1 MRWPTPSCA
10 TTWRV
15 DEQLTRAALNA
26 RVRSLL
32 AALRP
37 HAQAGDAVLLVYP
50 PGLDFACAFWACVLA
65 GAVPVP
71 VSSLDARLRTGL
83 NRLRAIADDA
93 RPVWCCATNARSR
106 WCGLKAARQGT
117 KHGLQPTPC
126 PITEPCS
133 ARRGRRPRTTAYL
146 QYTSGSTST
155 PRGVMVTHAAALANC
170 RGLSAALLPD
180 DHSKVPS
187 WLPHFHDYGLVHG
200 IVWPLFAGIPAYL
213 MSPITF
219 LRRPLRWLEAIECLG
234 ISHSGAPNFAYAA
247 CLAALDNRPDWQADL
262 RCWQHASCGAEPIRA
277 NVAQEFSA
285 RLAPHGFHE
294 CAFAPAYGLAEATLL
309 VSVKRRDEQARVVW
323 STGTRSSGSVRLS
336 DALGPQRAR
345 WCDAALRS
353 RAEVRVV
360 DPDTAHLRPTP
371 SANSGSGAV
380 RSAQATWA
388 DPMRARPVR
397 PGARR
402 RLTCAMV
409 AHRRPRFLHDGQVVV
424 TGRLKDLLIIS
435 GRNIAPQDVES
446 TAERAADGLRVG
458 YGAVFSIDG
467 ADGERAVV
475 LQEVERRSQ
484 SADLPAL
491 AAAIRVAVASEH
503 ELPLHSVVLLKPG
516 VLARTSSGKIQR
528 NRCRDDYLQQR
539 LEVLF
544 EDRAAVPDCATTG
557 GLLASLLQAAQRIAG
572 ASSRCTGAQCGGKRP
587 RFATVLSPHRVGAG
601 ASVSRLPRCSAS
613 SRYRRWHRTSM
624 QRAAPVRRPVASPSR
639 RSVDRKG
646 SSR

>member
-1 MRWPTPSCA
+1 MQRAQAYEVAAGYA
-10 TTWRV
+10 TLIELFERRVADAPDALAYAFVRDDLRV

-37 HAQAGDAVLLVYP
+37 HAQARDAVLLVYP
-50 PGLDFACAFWACVLA
+50 PGLDFMCAFWACVLA

-71 VSSLDARLRTGL
+71 VSSLDAARLRTGL

-93 RPVWCCATNARSR
+93 QARLVLCDERTLALVRSEGSTAGHEAWLATDTLPDHGAVFRAP
-106 WCGLKAARQGT
+106 GGAAP
-117 KHGLQPTPC
+117 HDV
-126 PITEPCS
+126 
-133 ARRGRRPRTTAYL
+133 AYL

-180 DHSKVPS
+180 DHSKVLS

-200 IVWPLFAGIPAYL
+200 IVWPLFAGIPTYL

-285 RLAPHGFHE
+285 RLAPHGLHE

-309 VSVKRRDEQARVVW
+309 VSVKRRDEQARVLWVD
-323 STGTRSSGSVRLS
+323 RHALERGSVRLS
-336 DALGPQRAR
+336 DASGPAARALVR
-345 WCDAALRS
+345 CGTPIEGL
-353 RAEVRVV
+353 EVRVV
-360 DPDTAHLRPTP
+360 DPDTRH
-371 SANSGSGAV
+371 
-380 RSAQATWA
+380 
-388 DPMRARPVR
+388 
-397 PGARR
+397 
-402 RLTCAMV
+402 TCAADAIGELWV
-409 AHRRPRFLHDGQVVV
+409 GGSSVGAGYLGRPDESTATFDQVLAGDSRAQWLRTGDLGFLHDGQVVV
-424 TGRLKDLLIIS
+424 TGRLKDLLIVN

-467 ADGERAVV
+467 ADSERAVV

-544 EDRAAVPDCATTG
+544 EDRAAVPDCA
-557 GLLASLLQAAQRIAG
+557 ASHAAIVPASSSVVAAG
-572 ASSRCTGAQCGGKRP
+572 ATNAGRPINEMARNTTPTTSSAIAKCTNCG
-587 RFATVLSPHRVGAG
+587 
-601 ASVSRLPRCSAS
+601 
-613 SRYRRWHRTSM
+613 W
-624 QRAAPVRRPVASPSR
+624 
-639 RSVDRKG
+639 
-646 SSR
+646 